1 MPAFSI
7 VQQAKIMTNISSA
20 HAAAQL
26 GDNHGYRFDGDFV
39 HLNAEVIFSDAD
51 LSSGKAWALQLW
63 ASDCGFSGADLAGVK
78 VAEFP
83 IVAVAG
89 FSTVAGCCAA
99 MPPAGVA
106 DHVLGLALVAYAADG
121 SSEVCDLAIYAS
133 RETFQQPCLLG
144 EVSCSLANGGAEL
157 SVETIVNPRSGENL
171 SGTLTLEVWALD
183 APYAGGSW
191 TGIPVASLVLGVLAG
206 GDEWSACHFTV
217 PAALPPEAALLTVML
232 REWTPSGYLTRDFR
246 NIASAAVKP
255 ESVPLE
261 APVIVAE
268 PAVEVISAIIAQKP
282 AKSGKASPAKVK
294 KESAEPA
301 KVKKAAVEPAEPAKE
316 VAAAKKSGK
325 NKAVSKWVS
334 INTASEA
341 ELIAVK
347 GLAAGVARAIVAAR
361 PFATLDD
368 VCRAKGMGAKMLAK
382 LRDKLAL

>member
-7 VQQAKIMTNISSA
+7 AQQAKHMTNISSA
-20 HAAAQL
+20 HSSAQL
-26 GDNHGYRFDGDFV
+26 GDGHGYRFDGDFV

-51 LSSGKAWALQLW
+51 LLSGKAWALQLW
-63 ASDCGFSGADLAGVK
+63 ASDCGFSGGDLAGVK
-78 VAEFP
+78 VAELP
-83 IVAVAG
+83 IQPVAG
-89 FSTVAGCCAA
+89 ASMIAGCCAA
-99 MPPAGVA
+99 MPPAGMA

-144 EVSCSLANGGAEL
+144 EVSCSLTNGEAEL
-157 SVETIVNPRSGENL
+157 TVKTIVNPRSADNL

-206 GDEWSACHFTV
+206 GGEWSACHFTV
-217 PAALPPEAALLTVML
+217 PAALPTEAAALTVML

-246 NIASAAVKP
+246 NVALAAVKP

-268 PAVEVISAIIAQKP
+268 PAPAVEVISAVVAQKP
-282 AKSGKASPAKVK
+282 AKAK
-294 KESAEPA
+294 KETAEPA
-301 KVKKAAVEPAEPAKE
+301 KVKKAAEPAEPAKE

-325 NKAVSKWVS
+325 NKAVSKLVS
-334 INTASEA
+334 INKASEA

-347 GLAAGVARAIVAAR
+347 GLSTGVARAIVAAR

-368 VCRAKGMGAKMLAK
+368 VCRAKGMGAKLLTK